1 MAKDGRQIAA
11 EVGPELDY
19 LSRVSR
25 KLGVVDLVHDFFDP
39 LVGDWNDL
47 RDEAER
53 WRKAANVTEA
63 ANKHVAA
70 PLGGVDARW
79 EGKDADAFLDHMRKV
94 GLAGGDLADAMNAMA
109 DALEETAGG
118 VRDIVQDMAHVLA
131 DAADSVSG
139 TASLPQEGDQRAVKH
154 IEELKHPVREMH
166 ESARQ
171 VLEAFLRLCDGVSGE
186 AGGFDSVRMEHRYPD
201 EDWTYS
207 APAEQESKASEPA
220 KASDTAPAGTGS
232 SPGGGGGAV
241 GGGAVGGGAVGG
253 GAVGGG
259 AVGGGAGTGVGGGSP
274 ATAAPQPMQFG
285 GATGVAE
292 QLPPAEAGAGA
303 APAAAA
309 ASGRSGG
316 VPGGGAMMG
325 GMAPM
330 MGATGGQQGGDK
342 EHKAK
347 QRLTG
352 SIDDLLGK
360 PKKAAPKTIGED

>member
-53 WRKAANVTEA
+53 WRKAAKVTEA
-63 ANKHVAA
+63 ANEHVAA

-79 EGKDADAFLDHMRKV
+79 EGRDADAFLDHMRKV
-94 GLAGGDLADAMNAMA
+94 GLAGGDLADAMDAMA
-109 DALEETAGG
+109 DALEETADG

-207 APAEQESKASEPA
+207 APAEQKSKAPEPA
-220 KASDTAPAGTGS
+220 KASDTAPAGTGA
-232 SPGGGGGAV
+232 SPGGGGGGV
-241 GGGAVGGGAVGG
+241 GGGVGA
-253 GAVGGG
+253 A
-259 AVGGGAGTGVGGGSP
+259 VGGGSP

-292 QLPPAEAGAGA
+292 QVPPAEAGAGA

-330 MGATGGQQGGDK
+330 MGAMGGQQGGDK